1 MYSSD
6 YLLLSSTAVCV
17 HLFTH
22 ESFLPNRQSLEA
34 AAGHDLIAKFLT
46 LLTKGLQGPKDE

>member
-6 YLLLSSTAVCV
+6 FLLLSSTAVCV